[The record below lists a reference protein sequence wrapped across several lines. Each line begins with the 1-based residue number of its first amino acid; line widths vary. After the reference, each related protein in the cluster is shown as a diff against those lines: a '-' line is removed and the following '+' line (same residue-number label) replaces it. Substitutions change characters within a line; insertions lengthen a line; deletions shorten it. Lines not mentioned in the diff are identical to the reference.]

1 MEQSAEDL
9 NLPYVFWFNE
19 KMYEVD
25 GDTFGKLS
33 KKFPEVRQEN
43 PNQFIVSQ
51 NYNPK
56 TFEAFIAAC
65 QLKPFDVNKNNAFEL
80 RQLALEWKVPTLQN
94 FVENYIEENK
104 LQPPPTV
111 DYLGILIEHVADN
124 TDNYQDWINVAN
136 DFNKVITD
144 QRFEQLPP
152 EVIFQ
157 VLAMADRKGVNQMAL
172 IDFVMKLYDS
182 NPNKAIPLMLRLDFS
197 LLTKEQLDKIYNNRL
212 THDQNISFFIASTL
226 SAVDNKVE
234 IAIRNMQKRRLIEM
248 TVLKNNIRRKRELA
262 MKQRSEEYQREAEE
276 LRAEVARQQRMIDEL
291 ESLVQEHRDRLSS
304 EERRVMARRTPIA
317 DDALERINASINQE
331 IERLDEDA
339 ERQKMDFFTRMD
351 RMAFESPRTAKQFF
365 ATAAE
370 KSVSQTTRA
379 QGLARALNA
388 LTQETDAEVQKTK
401 AEQDRVNA
409 YLSAKILKDKL
420 RYDQF
425 IRRTTQRHKPFD
437 STKFFGST
445 PAQVKTA
452 EDELTK
458 IETALDRICPL
469 RQNGA
474 QSPPSSPQR
483 G

>member
-1 MEQSAEDL
+1 MDSSADV

-25 GDTFGKLS
+25 GDTFAKLS

-51 NYNPK
+51 NYNPE
-56 TFEAFIAAC
+56 TFEAFLAAC
-65 QLKPFDVNKNNAFEL
+65 QLKSFNVDKNNAFEL

-94 FVENYIEENK
+94 FVENYIEEKK
-104 LQPPPTV
+104 LTPPPTI

-124 TDNYQDWINVAN
+124 CDTYQDWINVAN
-136 DFNKVITD
+136 DFNKVLTD
-144 QRFEQLPP
+144 PRFEQLPA

-157 VLAMADRKGVNQMAL
+157 VLAMADRKGVNQLAL
-172 IDFVMKLYDS
+172 IEFVMKLYDS
-182 NPNKAIPLMLRLDFS
+182 NPNKAVPLMLRLDFS
-197 LLTKEQLDKIYNNRL
+197 LLSKEQLEKIFNNRL
-212 THDQNISFFIASTL
+212 THEQNISFFIASTL

-262 MKQRSEEYQREAEE
+262 MQQRSEEYQREAEE

-291 ESLVQEHRDRLSS
+291 EGLVQEHRDRLSS
-304 EERRVMARRTPIA
+304 EERRVTARRTPIA
-317 DDALERINASINQE
+317 DDALERINSSVNSE
-331 IERLDEDA
+331 IERLDEEA
-339 ERQKMDFFTRMD
+339 EKQKMDFFTRMD
-351 RMAFESPRTAKQFF
+351 RMAFDSPRTAKQFF
-365 ATAAE
+365 TSAAE

-379 QGLARALNA
+379 QSFARSLNA
-388 LTQETDAEVQKTK
+388 LTTETDAAASQTK
-401 AEQDRVNA
+401 AEMDRVSA

-437 STKFFGST
+437 SSKFYGST
-445 PAQVKTA
+445 PSQVKSA
-452 EDELTK
+452 EEELTK
-458 IETALDRICPL
+458 IEAALDRLCPL
-469 RQNGA
+469 RQSQA
-474 QSPPSSPQR
+474 MSPPNSPQR